1 MTINMALLCFPL
13 VYKIQLHDAINSL
26 SLGQLTKLRNGIQTQ
41 ATPYNQVE
49 IYLENKLHSSLKL
62 FFRDSVAH
70 ATISCQLSLFAWA
83 EMTQET
89 LRRNENH
96 FSTWK
101 ALNHFDN

>member
-13 VYKIQLHDAINSL
+13 VYKIQLHDAINCANSL

-70 ATISCQLSLFAWA
+70 ATITCQLSLFA
-83 EMTQET
+83 
-89 LRRNENH
+89 
-96 FSTWK
+96 
-101 ALNHFDN
+101 